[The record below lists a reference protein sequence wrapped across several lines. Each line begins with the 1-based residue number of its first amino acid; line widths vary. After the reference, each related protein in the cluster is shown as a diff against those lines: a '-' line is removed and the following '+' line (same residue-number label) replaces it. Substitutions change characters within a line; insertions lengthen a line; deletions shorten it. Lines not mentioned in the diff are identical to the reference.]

1 MTDMPKENT
10 IDTAL
15 LGRETI
21 EFLTVAKQ
29 FCTFVENSEGM
40 QRRLFVD
47 TMLKLLPLLYVK
59 TLMLGKAEHVDDACP
74 ETFVTEDG
82 YEVIRLNIASIM
94 GELDDYLDVFMD
106 DMVYSDKPI
115 LATISE
121 NIADIYQDIRDT
133 VFAFQLEYEDN
144 MKEALATCI
153 DNFDYTWGQ
162 KLVNVMRALHSTR
175 HAVEED
181 CHDENCNCHDH
192 HQGLDY

>member
-74 ETFVTEDG
+74 ETFVTEDS

-181 CHDENCNCHDH
+181 CHDEICNCHDH